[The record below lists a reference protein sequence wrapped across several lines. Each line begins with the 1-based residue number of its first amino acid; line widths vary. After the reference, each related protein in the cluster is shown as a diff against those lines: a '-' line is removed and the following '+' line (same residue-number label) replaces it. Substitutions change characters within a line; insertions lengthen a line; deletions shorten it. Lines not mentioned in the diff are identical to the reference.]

1 MQNKL
6 VDMVI
11 RSYVGE
17 LIQLINKQE
26 VSNVQAFLDMLC
38 FILLFKMLAI
48 IISQVYSVQL
58 QISKNMILVVSYEK
72 VDVS

>member
-1 MQNKL
+1 
-6 VDMVI
+6 MVI

>member
-1 MQNKL
+1 
-6 VDMVI
+6 MVI

-48 IISQVYSVQL
+48 IIS
-58 QISKNMILVVSYEK
+58 
-72 VDVS
+72 